1 MTELFFIAFPIATII
16 FAIALQK
23 IFRSPILVAAIIFA
37 IFLIVT
43 FAVFDATFLINTI
56 IYTIIAFITAFLVC
70 LICRWGSQNNNNH
83 QNSCTGIGSADASV
97 INDTSN
103 NNDNSSNCGSSNG
116 CLNYSCNRGYN
127 MPVSKY
133 NRMLR

>member
-23 IFRSPILVAAIIFA
+23 IFKCPILVAAIIFA

-70 LICRWGSQNNNNH
+70 LICKSNLQNINCNEGNTATSSGVSALS
-83 QNSCTGIGSADASV
+83 NS
-97 INDTSN
+97 SN
-103 NNDNSSNCGSSNG
+103 NNG
-116 CLNYSCNRGYN
+116 CCSCNRSYN
-127 MPVSKY
+127 MPRG

>member
-16 FAIALQK
+16 FAIALEK
-23 IFRSPILVAAIIFA
+23 IFHCPILVAAIIFA

-70 LICRWGSQNNNNH
+70 LIFRWCSQNNNNH
-83 QNSCTGIGSADASV
+83 ENSCTGIGSANASV
-97 INDTSN
+97 INDISN

-116 CLNYSCNRGYN
+116 CLNCSCNRGYN
-127 MPVSKY
+127 MPISRC
-133 NRMLR
+133 NRGIR